1 MSKDIL
7 RADAHLRRT
16 TWLVLGGAGMLC
28 VVALIAFQSWLGGF
42 GEVPVADL
50 VGRMQKLIA
59 LALTGCA
66 LCFATL
72 AWLAARAGRRT
83 AETGQWPGP
92 DARVIRDT
100 AIRRGHSARRIGRQF
115 EIAAIVLLVLALGAG
130 VMSVRLLGAH

>member
-16 TWLVLGGAGMLC
+16 TWFVLGGAGVLC
-28 VVALIAFQSWLGGF
+28 LVALVTFRSWLGGF
-42 GEVPVADL
+42 GDVPVADL
-50 VGRMQKLIA
+50 VDRMQKLIA

-83 AETGQWPGP
+83 AETGQWPAP
-92 DARVIRDT
+92 DTRVIRDT
-100 AIRRGHSARRIGRQF
+100 AVRRGHSARRVGRQF

-130 VMSVRLLGAH
+130 AMSIRLLGS